1 MSDQDLKSIVQAS
14 ARKVLGELFAPA
26 VVDKLSDEIAADVC
40 ASGVSLGLSEE
51 AYQARLNGICEQI
64 VSSVTG
70 ICNFV
75 PESDAADAPA
85 ESKPRQK
92 KEAAAAPTGKRGRKK
107 ASVEP
112 NPERELPDHLP
123 VKEAPANGRRAQSL
137 I

>member
-26 VVDKLSDEIAADVC
+26 VVDKLSDEIAAD
-40 ASGVSLGLSEE
+40 VSLGLSEE